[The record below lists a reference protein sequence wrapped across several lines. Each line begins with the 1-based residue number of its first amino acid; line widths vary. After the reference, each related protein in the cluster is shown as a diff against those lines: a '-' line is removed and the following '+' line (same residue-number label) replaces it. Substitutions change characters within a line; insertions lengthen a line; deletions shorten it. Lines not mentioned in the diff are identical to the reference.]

1 MTGNSRSRSGGTKS
15 TAAKKSTAKKS
26 ASTSAKAEDEA
37 KAAGQEQPTKAADD
51 GQEKSAGDDDGQT
64 PSQKRDESA
73 QEKAEAKADEDGKVV
88 TGSGDGDED
97 ETRTRAAGEE
107 AAEQDQDEQSDF
119 ENHPQRTADP
129 DPKTGQF
136 NVDTN
141 SEHPD
146 VAPLEDVTGGIE
158 GATQANEP
166 KNAITENEPPEAAT
180 PQLQAMET
188 YFPGTFEGVKKDTVP
203 VPGGAEL
210 KDLSEGRDHKSTPAG
225 SIEDG
230 TFAGVAHDLV
240 PVAAAEQEDGSAPSA
255 ARLTPPPGDKR
266 TEVENRTLAPTTLDA
281 LAIGLNERESSIRIS
296 GSDEVPNPDDLFDEQ
311 DGVYVSKHRLVE
323 DAVATRYERESSKLV
338 LAKGKQVSKQAAE
351 AFTAKVRADQS

>member
-15 TAAKKSTAKKS
+15 TAKKSAAKKS
-26 ASTSAKAEDEA
+26 AATSGAKAEDEA
-37 KAAGQEQPTKAADD
+37 KAAGQEQPTGD
-51 GQEKSAGDDDGQT
+51 GDGQT
-64 PSQKRDESA
+64 PSQKRDAEVKA
-73 QEKAEAKADEDGKVV
+73 QAEAKADEDGKVV
-88 TGSGDGDED
+88 TGSGSGDEA

-107 AAEQDQDEQSDF
+107 TAEQDQDEQSDF
-119 ENHPQRTADP
+119 KDHPQRTADP
-129 DPKTGQF
+129 DPKTGEF

-146 VAPLEDVTGGIE
+146 VAPIEDVTGGIE
-158 GATQANEP
+158 GATQATEP

-188 YFPGTFEGVKKDTVP
+188 YFPGTFEGAKKDTVP

-225 SIEDG
+225 SLEDG

-240 PVAAAEQEDGSAPSA
+240 PVAVTEQEDGAAPSA
-255 ARLTPPPGDKR
+255 ARLTPPPGNKR

-281 LAIGLNERESSIRIS
+281 LALGLNERESSIRIS